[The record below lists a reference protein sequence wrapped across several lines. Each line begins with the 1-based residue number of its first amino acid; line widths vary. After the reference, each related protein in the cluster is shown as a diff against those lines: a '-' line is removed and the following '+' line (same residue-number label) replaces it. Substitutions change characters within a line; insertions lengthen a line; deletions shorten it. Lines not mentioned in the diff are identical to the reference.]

1 MTDLLLYTS
10 IRDYIYAR
18 IEFLTEHILSE
29 NLALALTIVVG
40 LLTLWI
46 TIQGYMIVTG
56 RSQEGLKGFVY
67 GLGKNYIVLLVALG
81 VASSSSFAIRT
92 LTDDLS
98 DGISQIMTGKSDSGS
113 ACLTK
118 STNSF
123 IGCKID
129 MNLTA
134 TQTMMGIMNGID
146 TAGDPSLED
155 KVDQM
160 RWFAGVGTA
169 GPGIVAG
176 TMLIVYRIAMSL
188 FIGFAPIFIL
198 SLMFK
203 KTAPLFQKW
212 LYHGLATI
220 FSSVLLAVMADM
232 SMDLVSNVSVA
243 LFTSNEA
250 MELLTGD
257 SASGVMYSITQQLGL
272 GLMLSTLLIVVPPMA
287 GMWFNGL
294 MSSSYYG
301 NNYFSGWNS
310 MTGGTPGSGAG
321 SGAHQQIEH
330 RANQV
335 TERLA
340 QGYNQPTTAPT
351 PNSLTNKGYMG
362 SPSNIDPNQIKTPL
376 QTQYGQ
382 AAGSPKLPLP
392 TPKPDP
398 KQQPDDSI

>member
-1 MTDLLLYTS
+1 M
-10 IRDYIYAR
+10 
-18 IEFLTEHILSE
+18 FPP
-29 NLALALTIVVG
+29 LALNNIKC
-40 LLTLWI
+40 
-46 TIQGYMIVTG
+46 
-56 RSQEGLKGFVY
+56 RLKPF
-67 GLGKNYIVLLVALG
+67 
-81 VASSSSFAIRT
+81 
-92 LTDDLS
+92 S

-232 SMDLVSNVSVA
+232 SMDLVSNISVA

-287 GMWFNGL
+287 EMWFNGV
-294 MSSSYYG
+294 MATY
-301 NNYFSGWNS
+301 SGYNAMQGWG
-310 MTGGTPGSGAG
+310 TGQPATPPGHNAPVT
-321 SGAHQQIEH
+321 Q
-330 RANQV
+330 NQV
-335 TERLA
+335 H
-340 QGYNQPTTAPT
+340 QPLHIAKLNI
-351 PNSLTNKGYMG
+351 NSLYQL
-362 SPSNIDPNQIKTPL
+362 IQ
-376 QTQYGQ
+376 
-382 AAGSPKLPLP
+382 
-392 TPKPDP
+392 
-398 KQQPDDSI
+398 

>member
-1 MTDLLLYTS
+1 
-10 IRDYIYAR
+10 
-18 IEFLTEHILSE
+18 
-29 NLALALTIVVG
+29 
-40 LLTLWI
+40 
-46 TIQGYMIVTG
+46 
-56 RSQEGLKGFVY
+56 
-67 GLGKNYIVLLVALG
+67 
-81 VASSSSFAIRT
+81 
-92 LTDDLS
+92 
-98 DGISQIMTGKSDSGS
+98 
-113 ACLTK
+113 
-118 STNSF
+118 
-123 IGCKID
+123 

-212 LYHGLATI
+212 LYYGLATI

-232 SMDLVSNVSVA
+232 SMDLVSNISVA

-257 SASGVMYSITQQLGL
+257 SASGVMYSVTQQLGL

-321 SGAHQQIEH
+321 SGAHQVVNQT
-330 RANQV
+330 ANPNIPSSNTNQAV
-335 TERLA
+335 TNHNTFTGWNSQPTPSVDPNVVKALGQSVVGIA
-340 QGYNQPTTAPT
+340 GSNQPR
-351 PNSLTNKGYMG
+351 PN
-362 SPSNIDPNQIKTPL
+362 
-376 QTQYGQ
+376 
-382 AAGSPKLPLP
+382 
-392 TPKPDP
+392 P
-398 KQQPDDSI
+398 KQSDDEN